1 MKVYGKKGLGS
12 LLKLCLEIIFI
23 LTIILMIGIT
33 FKTRKIILFYPNI
46 ICLLV
51 IMYAFIGLFDALKK
65 EEPFSKKT
73 IKKINIAKITSAICS
88 VIWAIQTLYEI
99 ILVKYPD
106 PMALFILFFM
116 FILFLGVSIAL
127 YILKEL
133 FIKATNYKE
142 ENELTI

>member
-1 MKVYGKKGLGS
+1 MKVYGKNGLGS
-12 LLKLCLEIIFI
+12 ILKVLLEIAFV
-23 LTIILMIGIT
+23 LIIIMMIAVP
-33 FKTRKIILFYPNI
+33 FKIKKIIVFYPNI

-51 IMYAFIGLFDALKK
+51 IIYAFIKLFDTLKK
-65 EEPFSKKT
+65 EEPFCKDT
-73 IKKINIAKITSAICS
+73 IKNINIAKIASATAS
-88 VIWAIQTLYEI
+88 VIWAMQTLYEI

-106 PMALFILFFM
+106 LLSVFILAFM

-142 ENELTI
+142 ENDLTI

>member
-1 MKVYGKKGLGS
+1 MEVYGKKGLGS
-12 LLKLCLEIIFI
+12 LLKLCLEIIFV

-65 EEPFSKKT
+65 EEPFCKKT
-73 IKKINIAKITSAICS
+73 IKKINIAKWGSIVASVVWLIQAI
-88 VIWAIQTLYEI
+88 YEI
-99 ILVKYPD
+99 VLVKYAD
-106 PMALFILFFM
+106 PLAIAILLFM
-116 FILFLGVSIAL
+116 FILFFGVSIAL

-133 FIKATNYKE
+133 FIKATNYKA
-142 ENELTI
+142 ENDLTI